1 MIWIIIIIFFAV
13 HKFLAKIQFFFILP
27 MKKHLIIKVF
37 ILFAKTARN
46 TASVRPSRLL
56 RKLISHY
63 FHSLISIPRKIII
76 FAASN
81 TIT

>member
-1 MIWIIIIIFFAV
+1 MLMNDLDYYHYFFAV
-13 HKFLAKIQFFFILP
+13 RKFLAKIQFFFILP

-56 RKLISHY
+56 RKLISH
-63 FHSLISIPRKIII
+63 FFTLSSLFLEK
-76 FAASN
+76 
-81 TIT
+81 